1 MAQRRHHYER
11 AFEGYLRQK
20 RLPYVAVDEAKKA
33 LLPEGVGFEV
43 RGGGGVAACAA
54 GAGGRAPARSIK
66 SFDFVI
72 YADGRNLLIEVKG
85 RKVARRK
92 PRMADGTSA
101 PPKAKGSIEVPER
114 TSMARGRGT
123 GRLETWVTR
132 GDVESLRA
140 WETLFGE
147 GFCGAFVFVYWCE
160 EQPPDGLFQEVFAFD
175 GRWYALR
182 AVVVGDYAR
191 LMRQRSERWG
201 TVDLAQSDFER
212 VSEAFSEPWVAGE
225 QMAK

>member
-1 MAQRRHHYER
+1 M
-11 AFEGYLRQK
+11 RQK
-20 RLPYVAVDEAKKA
+20 RLPYVAVDEARKA
-33 LLPEGVGFEV
+33 LLPEGAGFEV
-43 RGGGGVAACAA
+43 QCFGGRRGDRPTSA
-54 GAGGRAPARSIK
+54 GAGGAGTRSIK

-92 PRMADGTSA
+92 ARGGR
-101 PPKAKGSIEVPER
+101 KAGSIEVPER
-114 TSMARGRGT
+114 TSMARADGTSAPPARGHGGHGGRG

-132 GDVESLRA
+132 GEVESLRA

-182 AVVVGDYAR
+182 AVVVGEYER

-201 TVDLAQSDFER
+201 TVDLARSDFER
-212 VSEAFSEPWVAGE
+212 VSEAFSEPWVSGADVG
-225 QMAK
+225 K